1 MKIVYHIPGTYNSGG
16 MERVLSNK
24 ANYLTTVCNY
34 EIIIVTTDQRGRRPF
49 FPLDERIKQYDLGIN
64 YEENNGRSVWHK
76 LAHYPFK
83 QWRHRRGL
91 TKILKTVNAD
101 ITVSMFGNEVSF
113 LTKIKDGSRKVL
125 EIHFCKFKKLQY
137 GRKGLWRMADV
148 WRTRREETWI
158 PRFDRFVVLTREDK
172 RYWGNFP
179 NIEVIPNACS
189 FETDKCSALTAKN
202 VLAVG
207 RYCPQKGFDMLIDI
221 WHMVHFGM
229 PDWHLNIVGDGEQRE
244 RLERKI
250 THYGLQ
256 ESITL
261 AKPTGDIKS
270 YYLNSSVVAL
280 TSRYEGLPMVLLEAQ
295 AFGLPVVAFECKC
308 GPRDLIQSGV
318 NGFLVHIES
327 REKVGSRQ
335 KAALRLIILM
345 KDISLRRRMGR
356 AAKENSKHFSQE
368 EVMKKWINLFESLK
382 K

>member
-24 ANYLTTVCNY
+24 ANYLTTVCKY

-91 TKILKTVNAD
+91 TKILKIVNAD

-250 THYGLQ
+250 AYYGLQ

-295 AFGLPVVAFECKC
+295 VFGLPVVAYRCKC
-308 GPRDLIQSGV
+308 GPRDLIRGGV
-318 NGFLVHIES
+318 NGFLVQ
-327 REKVGSRQ
+327 VGSRRR
-335 KAALRLIILM
+335 AALRLMGLM
-345 KDISLRRRMGR
+345 KDVSLRQRMGR

-368 EVMKKWINLFESLK
+368 EVMKKWTNLFESLK

>member
-83 QWRHRRGL
+83 QWHHRCAL
-91 TKILKTVNAD
+91 TKILKAVNAD

-113 LTKIKDGSRKVL
+113 ITKIKDGSRKVL

-137 GRKGLWRMADV
+137 ERRGLWRMADV

-158 PRFDRFVVLTREDK
+158 PRFDRFVVLTEEDK
-172 RYWGNFP
+172 GYWGNFS

-189 FETDKCSALTAKN
+189 FETDEYSALTAKN

-221 WHMVHFGM
+221 WHIVHQVM
-229 PDWHLNIVGDGEQRE
+229 PGWHLNIVGDGEQRE

-295 AFGLPVVAFECKC
+295 AFGLPVVAYECKC
-308 GPRDLIQSGV
+308 GPRDLIRSGI
-318 NGFLVHIES
+318 NGFLVQV
-327 REKVGSRQ
+327 RSRQ
-335 KAALRLIILM
+335 RASFRLMELM